1 MAEPTLTF
9 LYNKSGTDTA
19 YTGSGA
25 ADANFGVISTA
36 TDTLVFTGGG
46 IDDSVLTS
54 PTCASGTR
62 SATIRPSSS
71 SYVIPYT
78 YIESTIM
85 NRCLLAGYNA
95 NRYTMGVYVDGT
107 MSSDLYLEA
116 WDDNSFSTT
125 NLDILQG
132 SANSSNESYIN
143 AIRTTSSAPP
153 WAPGWFG
160 SDTGAAYL
168 RGQSDRVAL
177 KNASS
182 ITDEAVYYNIYV
194 RLETDASTFHDTP
207 VLAFRYTYT

>member
-1 MAEPTLTF
+1 MEMLLESREEEAVVQPERIP
-9 LYNKSGTDTA
+9 
-19 YTGSGA
+19 
-25 ADANFGVISTA
+25 ADANFGIITA
-36 TDTLVFTGGG
+36 GTDTLVFTGGG
-46 IDDSVLTS
+46 IDDSVLTT

-62 SATIRPSSS
+62 SATIRPSAT

-78 YIESTIM
+78 YVESTIM
-85 NRCLLAGYNA
+85 NHCDLVGYNA
-95 NRYTMGVYVDGT
+95 NRYTMGVYVNGS

-153 WAPGWFG
+153 WAPGWDG

-168 RGQSDRVAL
+168 RGTDDRVAL

-182 ITDEAVYYNIYV
+182 ITDEAVYYNIYI
-194 RLETDASTFHDTP
+194 RLETDSATFHDTP
-207 VLAFRYTYT
+207 ILGFRYTYT